1 MYSFSRSGAIR
12 GEEERGRAM
21 RYRIR
26 VQGHL
31 DPSWQYRFEGW
42 RIEQQNAGTSLLSG
56 TLPDQAA
63 LQGMLLQ
70 LIRLSVTLFSLD
82 TNASSGGEE
91 TAERP

>member
-1 MYSFSRSGAIR
+1 
-12 GEEERGRAM
+12 M
-21 RYRIR
+21 RYHIR

-31 DPSWQYRFEGW
+31 DPSWQDRFEGW

-70 LIRLSVTLFSLD
+70 IIRLGLTLLSLE
-82 TNASSGGEE
+82 TSASSGGEE
-91 TAERP
+91 TAERS